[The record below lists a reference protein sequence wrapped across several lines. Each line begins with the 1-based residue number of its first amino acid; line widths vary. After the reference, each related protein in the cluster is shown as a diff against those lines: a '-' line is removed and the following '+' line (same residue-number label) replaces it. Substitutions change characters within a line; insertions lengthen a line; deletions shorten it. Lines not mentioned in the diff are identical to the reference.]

1 MKQFWNKIL
10 AGFVIGAGAILPG
23 LSGGILAV
31 SMGLY
36 QPAIEAVTG
45 FFKNPKK
52 NLKFLLPLA
61 IGGIIG
67 FLIFMLIINRFF
79 ADYETEIIC
88 LFVGLVIGSVSSF
101 LKEAKGDEKPS
112 KNVIGCL
119 RSADSP
125 LLSLCSFSQCRQVT
139 EQS

>member
-101 LKEAKGDEKPS
+101 LNS
-112 KNVIGCL
+112 LI
-119 RSADSP
+119 SARQK
-125 LLSLCSFSQCRQVT
+125 LSLFTACSLSKSPSGSFVS
-139 EQS
+139 E